1 MTITAIVI
9 TVGRAG
15 CLECFREGR
24 SDTAGRFV
32 GTGGIAGTGRVG
44 IVDEDAGRFVGT
56 GGIAGTGRVGI
67 VDEDAG
73 DMNVDGTDGS
83 VVLVLFPDCE
93 IVMVVGGIP
102 AAVVVFVLL

>member
-1 MTITAIVI
+1 MSVSAREIEIAPRMTITAIVI

-24 SDTAGRFV
+24 SDT
-32 GTGGIAGTGRVG
+32 
-44 IVDEDAGRFVGT
+44 AGRFVGT